1 MIIPQFQIHKI
12 PSWNGSALTFYASIT
27 DIKWKGFLDIRWK
40 MFADEIISDNWRA
53 SVLCV
58 SWRRIMNTKR
68 TIGFHCT
75 LSARCWLVT
84 YKVQQLQPTPH
95 QFRNTFHL
103 LLISPPPGRKQLC
116 SMHVELLPRIA
127 DKIIQ
132 HSFGFFLC
140 IHAVKMFTYLGPW
153 ATSIGI

>member
-27 DIKWKGFLDIRWK
+27 DIKWKGFLDIPWK

-58 SWRRIMNTKR
+58 SWMRIMNTKR

-75 LSARCWLVT
+75 LSTPWRLVT
-84 YKVQQLQPTPH
+84 QQVRQLQPTPH

-103 LLISPPPGRKQLC
+103 LLISPPWQETTVLNACGAASKN
-116 SMHVELLPRIA
+116 SN
-127 DKIIQ
+127 KIIQ

-153 ATSIGI
+153 ATSIGII